1 MTTTSAEPTATAV
14 DPKLDVASLAQRV
27 LTLPPALGL
36 PAELYAKRVQGRVHL
51 ERTSFTLDPHSA
63 ITTNTYF
70 GRVPASYWQRW
81 TGVTEMTFEAEFSG
95 EGVVELFASDFNGE
109 ARTVGGQELSGSGR
123 VSLPVTIDKFVDGGA
138 IWADFRA
145 AEQSL
150 TISSARWS
158 IPHPP
163 RPRKT
168 AVVICTHNRPDDC
181 IKTLQS
187 LAADLPALDGLD
199 TVYVI
204 DQGDKR
210 VSAHP
215 GFEQVSSQ
223 LTGRLRYITQA
234 NLGGAGGFTR
244 GMYEITE
251 VQAEQH
257 ANVLFM
263 DDDIILE
270 PESIIRLTSF
280 ANSARQPIIVGAQ
293 MLYALHPKRLHTS
306 AEYADLG
313 ILEAGKVVPR
323 ALWNADMTEQNQE
336 LRVDGVYNAWWSAIL
351 PSEIVSA
358 TGYPLPVFF
367 QWDDIEYGY
376 RARENGFT
384 TVTLPGAGVWHAD
397 FTWKDQD
404 DWARYFSVRNSLIT
418 AALHSEF
425 QSKSLARVLFGRLV
439 AYVTSMQYGLA
450 ATAIKGIDDFLAG
463 PEILRDGG
471 QRALTEVR
479 ELRKAYP
486 ETVKHSASEV
496 PGTSLRG
503 EPTER
508 AAPHPSALKAVLAK
522 RILWQLTGRNAGAAN
537 VTLEDSHWWHVS
549 RYKKVVVT
557 DASQEGVRI
566 REFDKQTGLRLIRE
580 GAAACVRLAKQGPT
594 VAAAYRQALPEL
606 TNRENWRRLFD
617 GGTEQA

>member
-1 MTTTSAEPTATAV
+1 MTTISAEPAAAPQQTDAAT
-14 DPKLDVASLAQRV
+14 LAQRV

-36 PAELYAKRVQGRVHL
+36 PAELYAKRVQGRVRL
-51 ERTSFTLDPHSA
+51 ERTSFSLNPHSA
-63 ITTNTYF
+63 LTTNTYF

-81 TGVTEMTFEAEFSG
+81 TGVTQITFQAEYSG
-95 EGVVELFASDFNGE
+95 QGVVELFASDFHGE
-109 ARTVGGQELSGSGR
+109 PRTVGGQEFDGDGR
-123 VSLPVTIDKFVDGGA
+123 VSLTVAIDKFVDGGA
-138 IWADFRA
+138 IWADFRSG
-145 AEQSL
+145 EGEL
-150 TISSARWS
+150 RISDARWT
-158 IPHPP
+158 IADPP

-168 AVVICTHNRPDDC
+168 AVVICTHNRPTDC
-181 IKTLQS
+181 IKTLQA
-187 LAADLPALDGLD
+187 LAADLPALGELD
-199 TVYVI
+199 KVYVI

-210 VSAHP
+210 VSAQP
-215 GFEQVSSQ
+215 EFEQVQ
-223 LTGRLRYITQA
+223 ADLAGRMRYITQA

-251 VQAEQH
+251 VEAEHH

-263 DDDIILE
+263 DDDIVLE

-313 ILEAGKVVPR
+313 TLEAGKVVPR
-323 ALWNADMTEQNQE
+323 AMWNADMTQENQE

-404 DWARYFSVRNSLIT
+404 DWSRYFSVRNSLIT
-418 AALHSEF
+418 AALHSGF
-425 QSKSLARVLFGRLV
+425 ASKGLARVLFSRVL
-439 AYVTSMQYGLA
+439 AYITSMQYGLA

-463 PEILRDGG
+463 PELLRDGG
-471 QRALTEVR
+471 QRALAEVR
-479 ELRKAYP
+479 ELRRVYP
-486 ETVKHSASEV
+486 ETVKHSASDV
-496 PGTSLRG
+496 PGLPLRG

-508 AAPHPSALKAVLAK
+508 AAPHPSMLKAVLAK
-522 RILWQLTGRNAGAAN
+522 RILWQLTDRNVGSAN
-537 VTLEDSHWWHVS
+537 VTLEDSQWWHVS
-549 RYKKVVVT
+549 RFRKVVVT

-566 REFDKQTGLRLIRE
+566 REFDKQTALRLVRE
-580 GAAACVRLAKQGPT
+580 SAAACLRLAKEGPAA
-594 VAAAYRQALPEL
+594 AAAYRQALPEL
-606 TNRENWRRLFD
+606 TSRENWRRLFD
-617 GGTEQA
+617 GEAE